1 MTNHPTSP
9 ADGPTQAQLNQ
20 LAAKLEADYNSAKAW
35 RCTLRLREWDEK
47 YAPNV
52 AFRSFKNCW
61 GGWGKLEGGFLLFI
75 LALLP
80 LVLATMLLAPVY
92 FGITG
97 CWHYRKRLKLLRTS
111 PPRPTEADL
120 AYNIRI
126 PLAVESVRTYRD
138 VARVVCASLAPH
150 ATYFSFIDTEGVSVG
165 SKFGG
170 GGKLSYVEYEM
181 LEACLRHCRALV
193 DAETLE
199 AYRSHH
205 RQAWEDEINARK
217 KYGRG
222 FINEGDAD
230 TDERCKE
237 PKPCGRCGETHFSV
251 EDGWMRCTLCFR
263 STGQAPHGISPQA
276 RTYVVTER
284 SRHKWK
290 PAPARCLRC
299 GGELTPLDVSLSGF
313 NFCEQC
319 YRSAKGSLK

>member
-9 ADGPTQAQLNQ
+9 TDGPTQAQLDQ
-20 LAAKLEADYNSAKAW
+20 LAAKLEEKYNSSKAW
-35 RCTLRLREWDEK
+35 ICELRLREWDEK

-52 AFRSFKNCW
+52 AFRGLKNVW
-61 GGWGKLEGGFLLFI
+61 GGWGKLEPGFLLFI

-80 LVLATMLLAPVY
+80 LVLAFMLIAPVY
-92 FGITG
+92 LGIVG
-97 CWHYRKRLKLLRTS
+97 CWDYRKRSKLLRTS

-126 PLAVESVRTYRD
+126 PLAVGSVRTYRD

-170 GGKLSYVEYEM
+170 GGKLSHVEYEV
-181 LEACLRHCRALV
+181 LEACLRSCRAMV

-217 KYGRG
+217 MRGPG

-230 TDERCKE
+230 IDERIKE
-237 PKPCGRCGETHFSV
+237 PSPCSRCGETHFTV
-251 EDGWMRCTLCFR
+251 EDGWMRCTLCFS
-263 STGQAPHGISPQA
+263 STGQAPHDISPQA
-276 RTYVVTER
+276 QTYDVAAR
-284 SRHKWK
+284 PRHKWK
-290 PAPARCLRC
+290 PAPARCPRC
-299 GGELTPLDVSLSGF
+299 GGELTPLDISLPGF

-319 YRSAKGSLK
+319 YRAAKGSLK

>member
-9 ADGPTQAQLNQ
+9 ADGSTQAQLDQ
-20 LAAKLEADYNSAKAW
+20 LAAKLESKYNSYKA
-35 RCTLRLREWDEK
+35 RSCELRLREWDEK
-47 YAPNV
+47 HAPSM

-80 LVLATMLLAPVY
+80 LVLAIMLLAPVY
-92 FGITG
+92 FGIEG
-97 CWHYRKRLKLLRTS
+97 CWHYRKRLKLLRSS

-126 PLAVESVRTYRD
+126 PLAAGSVQNYRD

-170 GGKLSYVEYEM
+170 GGKLSHVEYEA
-181 LEACLRHCRALV
+181 LEACLRSCRALV
-193 DAETLE
+193 DTETLE

-217 KYGRG
+217 NRSSGHVTEDG
-222 FINEGDAD
+222 EDMH
-230 TDERCKE
+230 ERFKE
-237 PKPCGRCGETHFSV
+237 PKPCGRCGETLFTV
-251 EDGWMRCTLCFR
+251 EDGWMRCSLCF
-263 STGQAPHGISPQA
+263 SSIGQAPHGISPQA
-276 RTYVVTER
+276 RTYDVADP
-284 SRHKWK
+284 SRHEWK
-290 PAPARCLRC
+290 PAPARCRRC
-299 GGELTPLDVSLSGF
+299 GGVLTSPTNSLSGISLF
-313 NFCEQC
+313 ERCHC
-319 YRSAKGSLK
+319 PTKG